1 MDSHARVL
9 SVNIS
14 TRTHHTTAKSQ
25 QTGIYKQAAAH
36 PVRIEAPG
44 PKGVGGSGLAGDQV
58 CDRRHHGGT
67 DQAVYAYA
75 REDLDWWQDAL
86 GRELPGGM
94 FGENLTT
101 LGLDLNAALVGERW
115 RVGQDVVLEARSPR
129 IPCAVFAEKMGE
141 AHWVKRFT
149 ERGASGVYLRVVET
163 GSVRA
168 GDPITV
174 EHRPAHGVTLGLY
187 FRALTTQPERLA
199 ELLAAGDALPAETRE
214 QIARRTADQ
223 PSGA

>member
-1 MDSHARVL
+1 MDSHARLL

-14 TRTHHTTAKSQ
+14 TRTHPTTAKSQ
-25 QTGIYKQAAAH
+25 QTGIYKQAVAH
-36 PVRIEAPG
+36 PVRIEPQG

-58 CDRRHHGGT
+58 CDRKHHGGT

-75 REDLDWWQDAL
+75 REELDWWQDEL

-101 LGLDLNAALVGERW
+101 LGLDLGATLVGERW
-115 RVGQDVVLEARSPR
+115 RIGEHVVLEARAPR

-149 ERGASGVYLRVVET
+149 EHGASGAYLRVVET

-168 GDPITV
+168 GDPIIV
-174 EHRPAHGVTLGLY
+174 EHRPEHAVTLGLY
-187 FRALTTQPERLA
+187 FRALTTQPERLP

-214 QIARRTADQ
+214 QIARRTTDA
-223 PSGA
+223 PAGS